1 MYGYE
6 NEQATIIADAMEEV
20 NNELL
25 MEQDKAL
32 QQEAETFVWD
42 YIAGVLLKRK
52 ELDCDCCPIRSYCEK
67 LTERAYLADKAQPS
81 CAEVLKSRFAV
92 DFT

>member
-25 MEQDKAL
+25 MEQDMAL
-32 QQEAETFVWD
+32 QQEAEAFVWE
-42 YIAGVLLKRK
+42 YIATVLHKRT
-52 ELDCDCCPIRSYCEK
+52 ELDCDCCPVYEYCKK
-67 LTERAYLADKAQPS
+67 LTEDAYFADKPQPS
-81 CAEVLKSRFAV
+81 CAEVLKSRFAM
-92 DFT
+92 DFI